1 MTPDSR
7 AAPFPTFF
15 GDFPDP
21 AAVALALRGVDV
33 RMDAAKGP
41 VDKSLRS
48 TLARGAVEQL
58 NFTVARFG
66 QAITQTAFTE
76 NLHTFV
82 FPTEPSIVRR
92 VSGQTLSGRHIF
104 HFRPNEQTVAS
115 SPPGMP
121 WAFGIIT
128 VPLGQLAV
136 DGPTATGLDP
146 VVPLD
151 DDRMFAAPE
160 DAMARLVGLMKDA
173 GRIVRDTPW
182 VIHQPAPAKAIA
194 GNITDALLTCLTQG
208 RGRPDRAAL
217 RRHRQIVARF
227 EDALRER
234 PEEMLSLS
242 AICRAVGV
250 AERTLSLACQEF
262 LGQSAMQYARGRR
275 LDLVRLRLLASDPAH
290 TQVTSVAMH
299 YGFWELG
306 RFAQAYRAR
315 FGERPSETLRRGAD

>member
-1 MTPDSR
+1 M
-7 AAPFPTFF
+7 
-15 GDFPDP
+15 
-21 AAVALALRGVDV
+21 ALALKGIDLRADG
-33 RMDAAKGP
+33 AQGP
-41 VDKSLRS
+41 VDKRLRS
-48 TLARGAVEQL
+48 MLARGVVDRL
-58 NFTVARFG
+58 NVTVARYG
-66 QAITQTAFTE
+66 EAIAQTAFTE

-92 VSGQTLSGRHIF
+92 VSGQTLSGSHIF

-128 VPLGQLAV
+128 MPLGQLTA
-136 DGPTATGLDP
+136 DGPAVTGLDP
-146 VVPLD
+146 GVPLD
-151 DDRMFAAPE
+151 DDRMFLAPK
-160 DAMARLVGLMKDA
+160 DAMARLVGLMKDV

-182 VIHQPAPAKAIA
+182 VIHEPAPAKAIA
-194 GNITDALLTCLTQG
+194 GSITDALLTCLTQG
-208 RGRPDRAAL
+208 RARPDRAAL

-227 EDALRER
+227 EDALLER

-242 AICRAVGV
+242 AICGAVGV
-250 AERTLSLACQEF
+250 AERTLSLACHEF

-275 LDLVRLRLLASDPAH
+275 LDLVRLRLLASVPAQ

-315 FGERPSETLRRGAD
+315 FGERPSDTLRRGAA